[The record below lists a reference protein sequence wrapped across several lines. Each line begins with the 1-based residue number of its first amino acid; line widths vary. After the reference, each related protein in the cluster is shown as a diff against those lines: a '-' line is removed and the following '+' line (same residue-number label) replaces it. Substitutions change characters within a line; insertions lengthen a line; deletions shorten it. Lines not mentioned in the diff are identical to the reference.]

1 MRQSYK
7 NHLMKRKDLTVVSFK
22 LLEDKKI
29 NHIYFRFKEKILPF
43 IGKEKFA
50 IAVSGGSDSAIA
62 DCVESLSGGQCLFYI
77 QGKIEPRK
85 LVERESYFASYE
97 PNPT

>member
-1 MRQSYK
+1 MVK
-7 NHLMKRKDLTVVSFK
+7 NFFYEGV
-22 LLEDKKI
+22 
-29 NHIYFRFKEKILPF
+29 ILPNGDIKTNWQLTPF
-43 IGKEKFA
+43 MNLVVVTNYIFGFVL
-50 IAVSGGSDSAIA
+50 IVFGSDSAIA